1 MLWWSGAGELCFW
14 VPAQLYKQNPT
25 LLHDNDPSSL
35 TREIC
40 NWLRFWSQQ
49 SQHLQ
54 SRHSSRDLRNL
65 SCGGVCKQAGRTSR
79 AQPKKAPAV
88 KPEDTVPSST
98 FRISCGA
105 TWRKTEVVD
114 DTESTI
120 VCRHVHN
127 TENPKS
133 CTMQNMQHAW
143 CFDNTWYMS
152 VSIISKHQIP
162 AWAKGNCQGCQQWH
176 RPSQARFAVNNDLSS
191 WFKHI
196 KSNVWSPGKQWLISW
211 NYFRKSQS
219 LIQLLYLKSN
229 TSLRKVSY
237 KKSTGEFNPK
247 RLIATKWL
255 SNFQIAIQAIQ
266 VLWLCPGRHH
276 PNQGHC
282 ESTASLPLE
291 PQEKQFDDF
300 PYEQDGTFNLL
311 LQKVDAPHMM
321 TATQSLVGN
330 TVETANSQ
338 QYLKARTQH
347 YQSKIDNPADSKSL
361 PTEKSLPCPQVLWQ
375 GNVLQQL
382 LHRCYQ
388 FRDQS
393 GRRCRT

>member
-1 MLWWSGAGELCFW
+1 MIWRWGALLLCFW

-88 KPEDTVPSST
+88 KPEDMVHAST
-98 FRISCGA
+98 FRIAEPRGGKPK
-105 TWRKTEVVD
+105 WWMIRNQLLYVGMYIIRKTQSHVLCKICSMHGVLIIHGYMIYVCVNHLKPSNSGLGKRQLPGLPAM
-114 DTESTI
+114 TST
-120 VCRHVHN
+120 V
-127 TENPKS
+127 
-133 CTMQNMQHAW
+133 
-143 CFDNTWYMS
+143 
-152 VSIISKHQIP
+152 
-162 AWAKGNCQGCQQWH
+162 
-176 RPSQARFAVNNDLSS
+176 PSQICSEQRPVFVVQTYQIQCMEPWKTL
-191 WFKHI
+191 F
-196 KSNVWSPGKQWLISW
+196 ISW
-211 NYFRKSQS
+211 NYVRKSQS

-229 TSLRKVSY
+229 TSLEVSY
-237 KKSTGEFNPK
+237 QKSTGEFNPK

-291 PQEKQFDDF
+291 PQEKQFDGF
-300 PYEQDGTFNLL
+300 PYEQDGTFDLL
-311 LQKVDAPHMM
+311 LQKVDASHMM

-347 YQSKIDNPADSKSL
+347 YQSKIDNLADSKSL
-361 PTEKSLPCPQVLWQ
+361 PTEKSIPCPQVLWQ
-375 GNVLQQL
+375 CNVLQQL